1 MRWCRTPFDR
11 ANTTEPIKLKLSTK
25 LYTQE

>member
-1 MRWCRTPFDR
+1 MRWCRSSFDR
-11 ANTTEPIKLKLSTK
+11 VNAAEPIKLKLSTK

>member
-1 MRWCRTPFDR
+1 MRWCHTSFDS
-11 ANTTEPIKLKLSTK
+11 AYTAEPIKLKLSTK